1 MKVSVVCRKFQ
12 RKEQRGG
19 ILLREQRLASV
30 YISALWNSH
39 RQYTQ
44 STRFIFLRKSGRW
57 SRKESLGPLTRNAVT
72 LGSWLELQLKLNIP
86 FAKTPQSQSASL
98 LGEPAT
104 ALNTPLPS
112 PQGRASR
119 VPWISLAQFIFAGLW
134 LILYFTHW
142 RDRWASELCTIL
154 MKRQRYLPWALG
166 EITVFPS
173 WECHPQSWPL
183 LLRCP
188 HACALCHSFSLWQPP
203 KAHSSPLHSLHTTN
217 SYFFTPGSTTALGLE
232 LLGLKFC
239 CPRG

>member
-72 LGSWLELQLKLNIP
+72 LGSWLELQLKLNTP

-142 RDRWASELCTIL
+142 N
-154 MKRQRYLPWALG
+154 MVGQWALYNPDEEAEVLAMSPRRNHG
-166 EITVFPS
+166 FPKLRVS
-173 WECHPQSWPL
+173 SSIMASSLEMSSCLCSVPFVQPL
-183 LLRCP
+183 AASQGSLK
-188 HACALCHSFSLWQPP
+188 SFTF
-203 KAHSSPLHSLHTTN
+203 SSHH
-217 SYFFTPGSTTALGLE
+217 
-232 LLGLKFC
+232 
-239 CPRG
+239 